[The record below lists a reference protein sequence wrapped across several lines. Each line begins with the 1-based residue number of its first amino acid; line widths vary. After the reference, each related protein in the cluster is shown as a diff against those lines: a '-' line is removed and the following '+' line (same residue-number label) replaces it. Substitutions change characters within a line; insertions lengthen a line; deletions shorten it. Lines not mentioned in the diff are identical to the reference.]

1 MMIFSKSTTQ
11 VVLPETAKVTRH
23 VERCRITALDESM
36 PKKSGITIVC
46 ASLINSDSLKISINV
61 RFFYCLGLDLF
72 LFGPN
77 LFAPSTRWS

>member
-11 VVLPETAKVTRH
+11 VVLPEAAKVTRH

-46 ASLINSDSLKISINV
+46 ASLVNSDSLEFSINV
-61 RFFYCLGLDLF
+61 RFFNCLGLDLF
-72 LFGPN
+72 LFGPS
-77 LFAPSTRWS
+77 LFATSTRWS